1 MIWNMT
7 LSIIVLSTCRA
18 AMRATNRSAK
28 APPGSK
34 PALIETDIP
43 ARLERLPWGRF
54 CGSAPLGGRILEI
67 DRRDLVPP
75 ELLELCGAEAV
86 DVLFSEVFHAD
97 LRCLCLSRFE
107 LDL

>member
-1 MIWNMT
+1 MQGGHARDEP
-7 LSIIVLSTCRA
+7 LGG
-18 AMRATNRSAK
+18 K

-75 ELLELCGAEAV
+75 KLFELCGAEAV

-107 LDL
+107 LGL